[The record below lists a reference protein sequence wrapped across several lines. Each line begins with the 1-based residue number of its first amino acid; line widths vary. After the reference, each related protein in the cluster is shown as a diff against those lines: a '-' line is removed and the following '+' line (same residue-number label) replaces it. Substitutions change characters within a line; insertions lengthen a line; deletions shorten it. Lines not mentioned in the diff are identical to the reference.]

1 MLNDLFADLPICSL
15 AELPGGPDVMVLC
28 PTARL
33 AADLRRA
40 HGVAQMQTGARA
52 WQALLSA
59 TSAQWLDHLTSAAL
73 LRGEIAPTALPGRFL
88 TRPQEQVV
96 WAQAVARDLGGGEAA
111 SGSAADELAVQAAA
125 LFDRDGLALA
135 AAEAESLRL
144 NWRINVPEA
153 LRTEEYRAYLRWRDE
168 VEKICALG
176 GWHTADAAMLWRIGC
191 VERGLTGLPK
201 RIGWAGFTAPDP
213 LLARLMKALAER
225 GVELFRVD
233 FSHPVA
239 HTNIQAGECM
249 DAEAEC
255 QAAAR
260 WARDLLT
267 QNPQARLR
275 IAVADLPARRS
286 QLTQALD
293 AALHADAVGVTWADV
308 ERDYVFSQGAPLAAE
323 FLVAVGCQLLQIAT
337 HPQRVALSELSA
349 LLCSPGWSA
358 DETEGDAR
366 ARIEVLMRELLPPE
380 VSLPR
385 WQRTLVRCAA
395 QLNEAGLA
403 AGLIAHTTAW
413 VAASLEFSA
422 RRAALGKQLPSVWGG
437 QFAALLDSLG
447 WPGQRVLWPAE
458 QAACDALREVL
469 AGLLQLDAMLGAVSA
484 GEALR
489 QVARQCRDLQ
499 FRAARTG
506 PARVEV
512 CPLGEAVAGPVD
524 GLWVMGLNE
533 GVWPPAPQPNPLL
546 PAELQRRAGVPAAR
560 ADSLSAQAE
569 AMQAIW
575 LRSAPVVVCSWVGN
589 EGEKKLQPSPLL
601 ASLIEAGKIEEASE
615 QTVEAA
621 AGQAVFSVALSATLN
636 DDMAEMEYLHDAR
649 APDVTEHE
657 HIRGGTALLQAQ
669 ALCPA
674 WGFYRYR
681 LGAAVLPAPTFGLDA
696 KSRGALLHLALE
708 AFWRDQTQAEVLQLP
723 AAEREARINQAVAGA
738 LAHYQ
743 ARAIEPLPERLAQ
756 LEVTRLQ
763 TLLVRWIAVEAQRA
777 PFHVVACE
785 ARHELN
791 IEGLAVRV
799 VVDRIDELADGRWVI
814 IDYKS
819 GRSATADSWA
829 QPRMAEPQLPVYAA
843 LAFPD
848 KAVAAVVLARVV
860 MDGAGFSGLAEEA
873 GLLPDVKPL
882 EAQRRRYAEAD
893 FPDWPS
899 VRARWAANLTELAR
913 EIRTGC
919 AAVVF
924 EDEDAL
930 TYCDVKPLLRV
941 AERRAQFEQAGLG
954 S

>member
-1 MLNDLFADLPICSL
+1 MLNDLFADLPIRSL

-40 HGVAQMQTGARA
+40 HGVAQMQAGAQA

-111 SGSAADELAVQAAA
+111 SGSTADELAVQAAA

-153 LRTEEYRAYLRWRDE
+153 LWTEEYRAFLRWRDE
-168 VEKICALG
+168 VEKICAPE

-191 VERGLTGLPK
+191 IERGLTGLPK

-213 LLARLMKALAER
+213 LLTRLMKALAER
-225 GVELFRVD
+225 GVELFGVD
-233 FSHPVA
+233 FSHPAA

-249 DAEAEC
+249 DAAAEC

-293 AALHADAVGVTWADV
+293 AALHADAVGVTWADA
-308 ERDYVFSQGAPLAAE
+308 ERDYVFSQGTPLAAE

-437 QFAALLDSLG
+437 QFAVLLDSLG

-469 AGLLQLDAMLGAVSA
+469 AGLLQLDAVLGAVSA

-575 LRSAPVVVCSWVGN
+575 LRSAPVVVCSWAGN

-601 ASLIEAGKIEEASE
+601 AFLIEAGKIEEASE
-615 QTVEAA
+615 QTVETA
-621 AGQAVFSVALSATLN
+621 AGHTVFSTALSATLN
-636 DDMAEMEYLHDAR
+636 DDMAEMEYLYDAR

-738 LAHYQ
+738 LVHYQ

-763 TLLVRWIAVEAQRA
+763 TLLARWIAVEAQRA

-791 IEGLAVRV
+791 IEGLVVRV

-829 QPRMAEPQLPVYAA
+829 QSRMAEPQLPVYAA

-860 MDGAGFSGLAEEA
+860 MNGAGFSGVAEEA

-893 FPDWPS
+893 FPGWPS
-899 VRARWAANLTELAR
+899 VRERWAANLTELAR

-930 TYCDVKPLLRV
+930 TYCDVKPLLRM
-941 AERRAQFEQAGLG
+941 AERRAQFEQAGLD